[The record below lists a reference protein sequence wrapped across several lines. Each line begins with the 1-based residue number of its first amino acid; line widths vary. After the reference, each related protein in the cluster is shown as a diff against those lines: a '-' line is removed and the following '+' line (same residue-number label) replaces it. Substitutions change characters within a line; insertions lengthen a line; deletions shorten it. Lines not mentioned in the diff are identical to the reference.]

1 MKREVVRDF
10 LNLPGIVGVALMDGR
25 SRPYF
30 CGVDQTL
37 NFQQKEALAQGI
49 RQVVE
54 TTPDG
59 FESFVFQFTGHQVY
73 IYKLDHG
80 IILLVLAR
88 AQLVYADY
96 SDAIAKL
103 KTALQEDITNAIA
116 TFRLLASDVTMS
128 GQNYWKQRIDGNPT
142 TTLGSSPPA
151 GSHSFSTNSSAAIDP
166 TLANSEST
174 ATSPNG
180 SQSSP
185 QPPATQPVAG
195 EARSPSDHPVAKA
208 TTPSSPPE
216 AIASVDLSVDLKEL
230 LAMLNHL
237 SQFTTQY
244 LGTAVITNYWKSS
257 RPDLDWL
264 QNFQVDRAAHLTFSS
279 PLAQG
284 TSQLVTAEQQ
294 QWIQQWVLAFIKR
307 CSQVI
312 RDFSTIVEQRA
323 LSDRQKQILLQQSP

>member
-10 LNLPGIVGVALMDGR
+10 LNLPGIAGVALMDGR

-59 FESFVFQFTGHQVY
+59 FESFVFQFTGYQVY

-96 SDAIAKL
+96 LEVIANL
-103 KTALQEDITNAIA
+103 KAALQEDITTAIA

-142 TTLGSSPPA
+142 STLDSTLTTGSHAFKGGSSSITNPARSDAEPTTTPNGAQISPAASQVTPAIEVGSPAPTAPPPA
-151 GSHSFSTNSSAAIDP
+151 PKP
-166 TLANSEST
+166 TMPGPPSE
-174 ATSPNG
+174 
-180 SQSSP
+180 
-185 QPPATQPVAG
+185 
-195 EARSPSDHPVAKA
+195 
-208 TTPSSPPE
+208 
-216 AIASVDLSVDLKEL
+216 VDASVDLKEL
-230 LAMLNHL
+230 LATLNHL
-237 SQFTTQY
+237 SHFTTQY

-264 QNFQVDRAAHLTFSS
+264 QNFQVDRSAHLNFSS

-284 TSQLVTAEQQ
+284 TNQLITVEQQ
-294 QWIQQWVLAFIKR
+294 QWIQQWVMAFIKR

-312 RDFSTIVEQRA
+312 RDFPTIVEQRA
-323 LSDRQKQILLQQSP
+323 LNDRQKQILLQQSP

>member
-10 LNLPGIVGVALMDGR
+10 LNLPGIAGVALMDGR

-73 IYKLDHG
+73 IYKLEHG

-96 SDAIAKL
+96 AEAIVKL
-103 KTALQEDITNAIA
+103 KAALQEDIATAIA

-128 GQNYWKQRIDGNPT
+128 GQNYWKQRLEG
-142 TTLGSSPPA
+142 
-151 GSHSFSTNSSAAIDP
+151 
-166 TLANSEST
+166 T
-174 ATSPNG
+174 ATSTFDSTLATGPHASKSNPSSATNPALADVDPAATSLNG
-180 SQSSP
+180 AQSLSAQP
-185 QPPATQPVAG
+185 PTNHAIEVESSSTAPPASQPPASSQPSTAD
-195 EARSPSDHPVAKA
+195 A
-208 TTPSSPPE
+208 
-216 AIASVDLSVDLKEL
+216 AIDLKEL
-230 LAMLNHL
+230 LATLNHL
-237 SQFTTQY
+237 SHFTTQY

-257 RPDLDWL
+257 RPDIDWL
-264 QNFQVDRAAHLTFSS
+264 QNFQVDRSAHLTFSS

-284 TSQLVTAEQQ
+284 ANQAITAEQQ
-294 QWIQQWVLAFIKR
+294 QWVQQWVLAFIKR

-312 RDFSTIVEQRA
+312 RDFPTIVEQRA

>member
-10 LNLPGIVGVALMDGR
+10 LNLPGIAGVALMDGR

-96 SDAIAKL
+96 SEAIVQL
-103 KTALQEDITNAIA
+103 KAALQEDITTAIA
-116 TFRLLASDVTMS
+116 TFRLLASDVTIS

-142 TTLGSSPPA
+142 STLDSTLATGSHAFRSGSSALTNPPTSDA
-151 GSHSFSTNSSAAIDP
+151 EP
-166 TLANSEST
+166 T
-174 ATSPNG
+174 ATPNG
-180 SQSSP
+180 AQISP
-185 QPPATQPVAG
+185 
-195 EARSPSDHPVAKA
+195 
-208 TTPSSPPE
+208 TPSPANPAVKVESPPTAAPPE
-216 AIASVDLSVDLKEL
+216 PKPTPSPPSEVNASVDLKEL
-230 LAMLNHL
+230 LATLNHL
-237 SQFTTQY
+237 SHFTTQY

-264 QNFQVDRAAHLTFSS
+264 HNFQVDRSAHLNFSS

-284 TSQLVTAEQQ
+284 TNQLITAEQQ
-294 QWIQQWVLAFIKR
+294 QWIQQWVMAFIKR

-312 RDFSTIVEQRA
+312 RDFPTIVEQRA

>member
-10 LNLPGIVGVALMDGR
+10 LNLPGIAGVALMDGR

-59 FESFVFQFTGHQVY
+59 FESFVFQFTGHQVF
-73 IYKLDHG
+73 IYKLEHG

-88 AQLVYADY
+88 SQLVYADY
-96 SDAIAKL
+96 LEAIVNL
-103 KTALQEDITNAIA
+103 KAALQEDITTAIA

-128 GQNYWKQRIDGNPT
+128 GHNYWKQRIDGNPT
-142 TTLGSSPPA
+142 STLDSSLTTGARSFNRDSP
-151 GSHSFSTNSSAAIDP
+151 AAINPSLPDLEP
-166 TLANSEST
+166 A
-174 ATSPNG
+174 ATPLNG
-180 SQSSP
+180 KQSSSTPP
-185 QPPATQPVAG
+185 QTPPPVGLESHA
-195 EARSPSDHPVAKA
+195 PSYAP
-208 TTPSSPPE
+208 
-216 AIASVDLSVDLKEL
+216 VDLKEL
-230 LAMLNHL
+230 LTTLNHL

-264 QNFQVDRAAHLTFSS
+264 HNFQVDRSAQLTFSS

-284 TSQLVTAEQQ
+284 TNQPITTEQQ
-294 QWIQQWVLAFIKR
+294 QWIQQWVVAFIKR

-312 RDFSTIVEQRA
+312 RDFPTIVEQRA
-323 LSDRQKQILLQQSP
+323 LNDRQKQILLQQSP

>member
-10 LNLPGIVGVALMDGR
+10 LNLPGIAGVALMDGR

-96 SDAIAKL
+96 SEAIVKL
-103 KTALQEDITNAIA
+103 KAALQEDITTAIA
-116 TFRLLASDVTMS
+116 TFRLLASDVTIS

-142 TTLGSSPPA
+142 STLDSTLATGSHAFRSGSPALSNPAASDAEPTATPNGAQISPAPSQANPAVKVESPAPTAPPPEPKPMPPA
-151 GSHSFSTNSSAAIDP
+151 
-166 TLANSEST
+166 SE
-174 ATSPNG
+174 
-180 SQSSP
+180 
-185 QPPATQPVAG
+185 
-195 EARSPSDHPVAKA
+195 
-208 TTPSSPPE
+208 
-216 AIASVDLSVDLKEL
+216 VDASVDLKEL
-230 LAMLNHL
+230 LATLNHL
-237 SQFTTQY
+237 SHFTTQY

-264 QNFQVDRAAHLTFSS
+264 HNFQVDRSAHLNFSS

-284 TSQLVTAEQQ
+284 TNQLITAEQQ
-294 QWIQQWVLAFIKR
+294 QWIQQWVMAFIKR

-312 RDFSTIVEQRA
+312 RDFPTIVEQRA
-323 LSDRQKQILLQQSP
+323 LNDRQKQILLQQSP